1 MNSKYIRYTLIV
13 LVVVAGIYAITN
25 HQAHL
30 APYLPFAFLLGCLV
44 MHLFMHH
51 GHGHHTHNEHDK
63 HES

>member
-13 LVVVAGIYAITN
+13 LVVVAGVYAITN

-30 APYLPFAFLLGCLV
+30 APYLPVTFLLGCLF

-51 GHGHHTHNEHDK
+51 GHHGHDHNEKDK